1 MRLIDADKLLM
12 HLSDYALQEAPLC
25 GYCQKKDAYEVIQ
38 NCMDAVEEQETYNG
52 AWIPVSSRKEPPPCE
67 WLLATVKRHSWIS
80 DFYSDWVPEKEKV
93 YHPTYT
99 FVTLARYGK
108 RGGWQILIPD
118 EDAPYLILED
128 FDGKEDMSQDLHEV
142 LAWTHLTQY
151 NTI

>member
-12 HLSDYALQEAPLC
+12 HLSDYALTKTPIFRHSQNTPIYEA
-25 GYCQKKDAYEVIQ
+25 IR

-93 YHPTYT
+93 YHPTYI

-142 LAWTHLTQY
+142 LAWTYLTQY